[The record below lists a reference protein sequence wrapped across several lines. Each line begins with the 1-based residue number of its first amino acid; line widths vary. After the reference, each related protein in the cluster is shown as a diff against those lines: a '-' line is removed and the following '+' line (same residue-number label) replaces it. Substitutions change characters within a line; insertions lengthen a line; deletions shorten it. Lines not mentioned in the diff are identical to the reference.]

1 MKLAG
6 VTILYYPDEE
16 FLKRID
22 SYRPYLNKLII
33 IDNSDRADPNIFLPL
48 QNEDKICIIQNQEN
62 EGIAKRLNEAAKI
75 AINEGY
81 EWLLTMDQDSLFSAG
96 DFNKYLQCIEEYTQK
111 AKVALF
117 AVEYDL
123 RLLKKDVCSFIKV
136 HYTITSGCILNL
148 SVWQQTGGFN
158 ELLFIDSV
166 DHEYC
171 FNCIIYGYE
180 IVKFDSII
188 LSHQLG
194 TAADLRSLR
203 NFKKTKRFLHSP
215 FRIYYMV
222 RNYLYVNKKYSAT
235 FESDLKKIKKA
246 VFNNIKN
253 NLLYN
258 KKRWIVLKYA
268 IKGVTDF
275 KRKRT
280 GKSNLS

>member
-22 SYRPYLNKLII
+22 SYRPFLNKLII
-33 IDNSDRADPNIFLPL
+33 IDNSDKSNPNIFLTL
-48 QNEDKICIIQNQEN
+48 QNEDRIAIIQNQEN
-62 EGIAKRLNEAAKI
+62 DGIAKCLNQAANI
-75 AINEGY
+75 ALNEGY
-81 EWLLTMDQDSLFSAG
+81 DWLLTMDQDSSFSGG
-96 DFNKYLQCIEEYTQK
+96 DFNKYLQCIVQYPQK
-111 AKVALF
+111 GKVALF

-123 RLLKKDVCSFIKV
+123 RLLKKDVCSFINV

-166 DHEYC
+166 DHDYC
-171 FNCIIYGYE
+171 FNCIINGYE
-180 IVKFDSII
+180 IVKFNSFL

-194 TAADLRSLR
+194 IAAELRSLR

-235 FESDLKKIKKA
+235 FKSDLKEIKKA
-246 VFNNIKN
+246 VFNSIKN

-258 KKRWIVLKYA
+258 EKRWIVLKYA

-275 KRKRT
+275 KHKRM
-280 GKSNLS
+280 GKLN